1 MVGLYFLA
9 WLMGYNGI
17 FPLIQITGCP
27 MKSCQ
32 PGILAEVPRLARYL
46 SFTLKPDVATDTVRR
61 LVQERLNRQHC
72 VVGFGL
78 ELIMALDQDLPGL
91 KPFPVLCGPAFTVPA
106 TPSALWIW
114 LQGDDRGDLLQLG
127 RQLAHDLSEAFVL
140 HKVIDAFQFRDSRDL
155 TGYEDGTENPE
166 GEDAVKAGIV
176 QGQGAGMDGSSF
188 VAVQQWIHDLDH
200 FQSLPQAE
208 RDNIMGRRLSDNEE
222 LDDAPP
228 SAHVKRTAQEDFEPE
243 AFILRRSMPWAD
255 EHQAGLVFVA
265 FGHSLDAFEALL
277 RRMTGKDDGICD
289 GLFRFSQPVSG
300 SYYWCPPVKDG
311 QLDLRLL
318 GL

>member
-1 MVGLYFLA
+1 
-9 WLMGYNGI
+9 
-17 FPLIQITGCP
+17 
-27 MKSCQ
+27 MKHCQ
-32 PGILAEVPRLARYL
+32 PGILADVPRLARYL
-46 SFTLKPDVATDTVRR
+46 SFTLKPDIDVETTRR
-61 LVQERLNRQHC
+61 LVGEKLNLEHS

-78 ELIMALDQDLPGL
+78 ELVLALGKDIDGL
-91 KPFPVLCGPAFTVPA
+91 KPFPVLCGPGFTVPA

-114 LQGDDRGDLLQLG
+114 LQGDDRGELLQRCRG
-127 RQLAHDLSEAFVL
+127 LAKDLSEAFVL
-140 HKVIDAFQFRDSRDL
+140 HKVLDSFQYRDSRDL

-166 GEDAVKAGIV
+166 GEDAIKAGLV
-176 QGQGAGMDGSSF
+176 QGVGPGMDGSSF

-200 FQSLPQAE
+200 FQELSQAE
-208 RDNIMGRRLSDNEE
+208 RDNIIGRRISDNEE
-222 LDDAPP
+222 LDEAPP

-265 FGHSLDAFEALL
+265 FGHSFDAFEALL

-289 GLFRFSQPVSG
+289 ALFRFSQPISG

-311 QLDLRLL
+311 ELDLSLL
-318 GL
+318 GLS

>member
-1 MVGLYFLA
+1 
-9 WLMGYNGI
+9 
-17 FPLIQITGCP
+17 
-27 MKSCQ
+27 
-32 PGILAEVPRLARYL
+32 
-46 SFTLKPDVATDTVRR
+46 
-61 LVQERLNRQHC
+61 
-72 VVGFGL
+72 
-78 ELIMALDQDLPGL
+78 MALCKEIPAVR
-91 KPFPVLCGPAFTVPA
+91 PFPVLCGPAFTIPA
-106 TPSALWIW
+106 TPSALWVW
-114 LQGDDRGDLLQLG
+114 LQGEDRGDLLQAC
-127 RQLAHDLSEAFVL
+127 RQVAQDLSEAFVL
-140 HKVIDAFQFRDSRDL
+140 QKVIDAFKHRDSRDL
-155 TGYEDGTENPE
+155 TGYEDGTENPQ

-200 FQSLPQAE
+200 FQSLPEAE
-208 RDNIMGRRLSDNEE
+208 RDGIIGRRISDNEE
-222 LDDAPP
+222 LDEAPP

-277 RRMTGKDDGICD
+277 KRMTGKDDGICD
-289 GLFRFSQPVSG
+289 ALFRFSQPVSG

-311 QLDLRLL
+311 QLDLSLL